1 MPITISGSTGIAG
14 VDGSAGTPALQGTDT
29 NTGISFPAADTI
41 AFNEGGAEVMRINSS
56 GNVGIGTSSPTST
69 LQVVGATGIT
79 TTDGTSTVR
88 LLNSGSVGITGTSS
102 NHPFIIQSNNAER
115 VRVTAAGLVG
125 IGTGTPGYSLDV
137 AGSGQFT
144 GVGAGSFGSAHVI
157 ATATTGNVAIALHCA
172 GASAPML
179 RNERGAGEV
188 IDCVN
193 SIQSAF
199 GNFRAAAFTVTS
211 DYRIKQN
218 LAPIRD
224 ATERVKQLNPL
235 QFSFTEGSMM
245 WNEGRMVDGF
255 LAHEVAE
262 VVPEAVTGV
271 KDALKEDGTPLY
283 QSLDQAKLVPLL
295 TAALQDALAQISD
308 LKARVT
314 ALEAK

>member
-14 VDGSAGTPALQGTDT
+14 VDGSAGTPAIQGTDT

-79 TTDGTSTVR
+79 TTDGTSTAR
-88 LLNSGSVGITGTSS
+88 LLNSGGVGITGTST

-125 IGTGTPGYSLDV
+125 IGTASPGYAFDV
-137 AGSGQFT
+137 QGQGQF
-144 GVGAGSFGSAHVI
+144 VASPAGGFGTANII
-157 ATATTGNVAIALHCA
+157 ATAGTGNALIALHTA
-172 GASAPML
+172 GSAAPML
-179 RNERGAGEV
+179 RNERGLGEQ

-193 SIQSAF
+193 STQTSF
-199 GNFRAAAFTVTS
+199 GNFRAAAFSVVS
-211 DYRIKQN
+211 DYRIKEN
-218 LAPIRD
+218 LSPLSNS
-224 ATERVKQLNPL
+224 TERVKQLKPTR
-235 QFSFTEGSMM
+235 FSFTEGSMS

-262 VVPEAVTGV
+262 VVPEAVTGL